1 MRTLSTKVAIM
12 SALIL
17 ASTVAAGVAYRMA
30 AKSMSLALLR
40 VDISHRQLEAV
51 QRVASALDRVRA
63 DRGDPPSARALR
75 GAWAS
80 LRLATEE
87 ETKHFGY
94 EAHGSLD
101 HQHRLAALDDAL
113 TALIARRAANPVP
126 LLDSWV
132 ADEASYVAR
141 NEAAARRASAIAD
154 VVSLA
159 ALIFSVVTAL
169 AATALIVPRI
179 RTGLS
184 ELLRGCARVA
194 NGDFATP
201 VVVTGRDELSLV
213 AQAINTMAADV
224 QRLMARELE
233 TSAAVLKG
241 QAQMAKMAAVGQL
254 ASGLAHELNNPLGVI
269 VGFAQG
275 MERRLAEK
283 DPMRLPVTSIV
294 RESLRC
300 SNLVR
305 ELLQFARTGKV
316 AREPLDL
323 KGLVEATVTIM
334 QPRAKAQQV
343 KIVCELGDTPTVD
356 GNRTQLQQVLVNLGA
371 NSLDA
376 MRGGGTLTVRTG
388 RDPAGHAVL
397 EVTDTGDGIDEAIQS
412 RIFDPFFTTK
422 AVGEGTGLGLSISYE
437 IAKNHGG
444 DLTVRSGKGEGTSMR
459 LELPPQRPAAA
470 TQSGVHSALQLPP
483 PNTQTVSP
491 STKGVPEGTS
501 HA

>member
-1 MRTLSTKVAIM
+1 MRTLSTKMVVM

-17 ASTVAAGVAYRMA
+17 VSTIAAGLAYRMA
-30 AKSMSLALLR
+30 AQSMSLALLR

-75 GAWAS
+75 AAWAS
-80 LRLATEE
+80 LRMATEE
-87 ETKHFGY
+87 EKKHFGQ
-94 EAHGSLD
+94 AVHGHPD
-101 HQHRLAALDDAL
+101 HDRRLAELDEAL

-126 LLDSWV
+126 LLDAWV
-132 ADEASYVAR
+132 HDEATYVAR
-141 NEAAARRASAIAD
+141 NEAAARRAAAIAD
-154 VVSLA
+154 WVSLA
-159 ALIFSVVTAL
+159 ALVFSVVTAM
-169 AATALIVPRI
+169 AASMLMVPRI
-179 RTGLS
+179 RTGLG

-201 VVVTGRDELSLV
+201 VVVTGHDELTAV
-213 AQAINTMAADV
+213 AQAINTMASDV

-233 TSAAVLKG
+233 TNAAVLKG

-275 MERRLAEK
+275 MERRLREG
-283 DPMRLPVTSIV
+283 DPMRLPVSSIV

-316 AREPLDL
+316 ALEPVDVN
-323 KGLVEATVTIM
+323 GLVEATVTLM
-334 QPRAKAQQV
+334 HPRAKSQGV
-343 KIVCELGDTPTVD
+343 TIVCELGTGLPQVE

-376 MRGGGTLTVRTG
+376 MRGGGTLTVRTR
-388 RDPAGHAVL
+388 RDDQGQAVI
-397 EVTDTGDGIDEAIQS
+397 EVTDTGEGIDEAIQT

-422 AVGEGTGLGLSISYE
+422 GVGEGTGLGLSISYE

-444 DLTVRSGKGEGTSMR
+444 DIAVRSRKGQGTTMRFELPALRPRPVSLSATSNAAEGT
-459 LELPPQRPAAA
+459 
-470 TQSGVHSALQLPP
+470 T
-483 PNTQTVSP
+483 
-491 STKGVPEGTS
+491 

>member
-75 GAWAS
+75 AAWAS
-80 LRLATEE
+80 LRVATEE

-94 EAHGSLD
+94 ESHGSLD

-141 NEAAARRASAIAD
+141 NEAAARRAGTIAD
-154 VVSLA
+154 AVSLA

-169 AATALIVPRI
+169 TATALIVPRI
-179 RTGLS
+179 RTGLA

-194 NGDFATP
+194 AGDFATP
-201 VVVTGRDELSLV
+201 VVVTGRDELSEV

-275 MERRLAEK
+275 MERRLGDK

-316 AREPLDL
+316 AREPLEL
-323 KGLVEATVTIM
+323 NSLVEATVTLM

-343 KIVCELGDTPTVD
+343 KIVCELGSDLPPVE

-376 MRGGGTLTVRTG
+376 MRGGGTLTVRTS
-388 RDPAGHAVL
+388 RDAAGHAVL
-397 EVTDTGDGIDEAIQS
+397 EVVDTGDGIDEAIQT

-444 DLTVRSGKGEGTSMR
+444 DLTVRSGKGQGTTMR
-459 LELPPQRPAAA
+459 LELPPQRPA
-470 TQSGVHSALQLPP
+470 TSPHPSGVNHTALPP
-483 PNTQTVSP
+483 SA
-491 STKGVPEGTS
+491 KGASEGTS

>member
-17 ASTVAAGVAYRMA
+17 ASTIAAGVAYRMA

-51 QRVASALDRVRA
+51 QRVASALDRLRA

-75 GAWAS
+75 AAWAS
-80 LRLATEE
+80 LREATEE
-87 ETKHFGY
+87 ETRNFGP
-94 EAHGSLD
+94 EARGRMD
-101 HQHRLAALDDAL
+101 HQHRLAVLDEAL
-113 TALIARRAANPVP
+113 TALIARRTANPVP
-126 LLDSWV
+126 LLDEWV
-132 ADEASYVAR
+132 KDEASYVAR
-141 NEAAARRASAIAD
+141 AEAAARRASAIAD
-154 VVSLA
+154 SVSLA

-169 AATALIVPRI
+169 TSTAVIVPRI
-179 RTGLS
+179 RTGLAD
-184 ELLRGCARVA
+184 LLRGCARVSS
-194 NGDFATP
+194 GDFATP
-201 VVVTGRDELSLV
+201 VVVTGHDELSKV
-213 AQAINTMAADV
+213 AEAINTMAADV

-275 MERRLAEK
+275 MERRLSEK

-305 ELLQFARTGKV
+305 ELLQFSRTGKV
-316 AREPLDL
+316 AREPVDL
-323 KGLVEATVTIM
+323 NGLVEATVTLM
-334 QPRAKAQQV
+334 LPRAKAQQV
-343 KIVCELGDTPTVD
+343 TIACELGSDPPLVE

-376 MRGGGTLTVRTG
+376 MKGGGTLTVRTG
-388 RDPAGHAVL
+388 RDPAGLAVL
-397 EVTDTGDGIDEAIQS
+397 EVIDTGEGIDEAIQS
-412 RIFDPFFTTK
+412 RVFDPFFTTT
-422 AVGEGTGLGLSISYE
+422 AVGEGTGLGLAISYE

-444 DLTVRSGKGEGTSMR
+444 DIVVRSRKGEGTGMR
-459 LELPPQRPAAA
+459 VELPPLRPSPPAAKA
-470 TQSGVHSALQLPP
+470 
-483 PNTQTVSP
+483 
-491 STKGVPEGTS
+491 PEGTT